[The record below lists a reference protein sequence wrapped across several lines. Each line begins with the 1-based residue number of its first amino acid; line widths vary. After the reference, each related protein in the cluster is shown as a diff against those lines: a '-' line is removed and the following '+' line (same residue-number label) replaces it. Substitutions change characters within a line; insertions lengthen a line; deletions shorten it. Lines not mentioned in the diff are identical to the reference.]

1 MKKNWWQDIVLWA
14 ILILSTAWIAFFLVS
29 SRRQHNAETSNSETL
44 QQDSIRITRITI
56 DNPSIDFGKVN
67 QDSLLKADITVKNTG
82 DADLYI
88 FSLTSDCTCTMSDV
102 SSRFAKPGEELT
114 IHIEI
119 DTKNKYG
126 SNTARTTFEAN
137 TEEKIYFI
145 KLQYQVEQ

>member
-14 ILILSTAWIAFFLVS
+14 ILILSTAWIVFFLVS
-29 SRRQHNAETSNSETL
+29 SRRQHNAETSNPETL

>member
-14 ILILSTAWIAFFLVS
+14 ILILSTAWIVFFLVS

>member
-14 ILILSTAWIAFFLVS
+14 ILILSTAWIVFFLVS
-29 SRRQHNAETSNSETL
+29 SRRQHNAEISNPETL

-56 DNPSIDFGKVN
+56 DNPSIDFGRVSR
-67 QDSLLKADITVKNTG
+67 DTLLKADITIKNTG